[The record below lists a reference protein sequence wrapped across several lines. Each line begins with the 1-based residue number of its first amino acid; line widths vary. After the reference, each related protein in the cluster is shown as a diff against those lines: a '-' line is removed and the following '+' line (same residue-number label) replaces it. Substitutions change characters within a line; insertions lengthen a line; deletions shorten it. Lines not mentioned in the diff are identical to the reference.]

1 MKTLIPLGL
10 VATVIFTLVAVGP
23 AATVADAAQGA
34 GLVSSVLNRLE
45 QNRRSLRSLRSGIS
59 MEKYN
64 SQLHDSD
71 KYTGKVL
78 YVPAAG
84 RNANVRI
91 EWQSP
96 QHEVFTVSNGA
107 YTLCRPRLNTCYTG
121 KTAAKQGS
129 NANSVLQFLSMSG
142 AQLKAKFDVQDA
154 RDETVWPNISAVHLT
169 LVPKGAASF
178 KYAEVWID
186 GSGMPVQSK
195 VVEKN
200 DDATTV
206 RLGDI
211 ERNVDIPSD
220 QFKPAIDKGV
230 KVIPA

>member
-1 MKTLIPLGL
+1 MKTFIPLGL
-10 VATVIFTLVAVGP
+10 VATVIFTLVAISP
-23 AATVADAAQGA
+23 TAAGANAQGA
-34 GLVSSVLNRLE
+34 GLISSVLNRLE

-78 YVPAAG
+78 YIPAPG
-84 RNANVRI
+84 RNANVRL
-91 EWQSP
+91 EWESP
-96 QHEVFTVSNGA
+96 QHEVLTVANGA

-169 LVPKGAASF
+169 LVPKGATSF

-211 ERNVDIPSD
+211 ERNVNIPSD
-220 QFKPAIDKGV
+220 QFKPSIDKGV
-230 KVIPA
+230 KIIPA

>member
-1 MKTLIPLGL
+1 
-10 VATVIFTLVAVGP
+10 
-23 AATVADAAQGA
+23 
-34 GLVSSVLNRLE
+34 
-45 QNRRSLRSLRSGIS
+45 

>member
-1 MKTLIPLGL
+1 MKTFIPLGL
-10 VATVIFTLVAVGP
+10 VATVIFTLMAVGP
-23 AATVADAAQGA
+23 AATVADAQGA

-64 SQLHDSD
+64 AQLGDSD

-78 YVPAAG
+78 YIPAAG
-84 RNANVRI
+84 RNANVRL

-96 QHEVFTVSNGA
+96 QHEVLTVANGA

-142 AQLKAKFDVQDA
+142 AQLKAKFDIKDLKEG
-154 RDETVWPNISAVHLT
+154 ETVWPNISATHLT
-169 LVPKGAASF
+169 LVPKGASSF

-206 RLGDI
+206 RLGNI
-211 ERNVDIPSD
+211 ERNVDIPTD
-220 QFKPAIDKGV
+220 QFKPSIDKGV

>member
-1 MKTLIPLGL
+1 MKTFIPLGL

-23 AATVADAAQGA
+23 AATVADAQGA

-78 YVPAAG
+78 YIPAPG
-84 RNANVRI
+84 RNANVRL

-96 QHEVFTVSNGA
+96 QHEVLTVANGA

-211 ERNVDIPSD
+211 ERNVNIPSD
-220 QFKPAIDKGV
+220 QFKPSIDKGV

>member
-23 AATVADAAQGA
+23 AATVADAQGA

-64 SQLHDSD
+64 SQLGDSD
-71 KYTGKVL
+71 KYSGKVL
-78 YVPAAG
+78 YIPAPG
-84 RNANVRI
+84 RNANVRL

-96 QHEVFTVSNGA
+96 QHEVLTVANGA

-121 KTAAKQGS
+121 KTASKQGS

-154 RDETVWPNISAVHLT
+154 RNETVWPNISAVHLT

-220 QFKPAIDKGV
+220 QFKPSIDKSV
-230 KVIPA
+230 KIIPA

>member
-1 MKTLIPLGL
+1 MKTFIPLGL
-10 VATVIFTLVAVGP
+10 VATVIFTLVAVCP
-23 AATVADAAQGA
+23 TATGANAQGA
-34 GLVSSVLNRLE
+34 GLISSVLNRLE

-78 YVPAAG
+78 YIPAPG
-84 RNANVRI
+84 RNANVRL

-96 QHEVFTVSNGA
+96 QHEVLTVANGA

-142 AQLKAKFDVQDA
+142 AQLKAKFDVQDG
-154 RDETVWPNISAVHLT
+154 REETVWPNISAVHLT

-211 ERNVDIPSD
+211 ERNVNIPSD
-220 QFKPAIDKGV
+220 QFKPSIDKGV
-230 KVIPA
+230 KIIPA